1 MMLLLLLTG
10 LVLSCETAP
19 KPPEASSEVEQEV
32 SSTVPDTA
40 PSTVPEPA
48 VPAVH
53 VEKPA
58 EASTETAGEPEFD
71 PHSISEARFQAAKTD
86 ITAFINE
93 LNGIIR
99 ARNYNA
105 WVAHLA
111 DSYFQEISSK
121 PFLDERTE
129 ELYRRDQVI
138 AQNMGRDPNM
148 VEKRILRTARN
159 YFDYVVVPSRAN
171 DRLDDIGFLSETRVR
186 AYTIDGRGQRLI
198 LYDLAYINNK
208 WLIVN

>member
-1 MMLLLLLTG
+1 MILLLLLAG
-10 LVLSCETAP
+10 LVLSCGTGP

-32 SSTVPDTA
+32 TSTVPDT
-40 PSTVPEPA
+40 VPEP
-48 VPAVH
+48 VVH
-53 VEKPA
+53 VEEKPA
-58 EASTETAGEPEFD
+58 EVPAKVSEEPEFD
-71 PHSISEARFQAAKTD
+71 PHTISAARFQAAKTD

-99 ARNYNA
+99 AKNYNA

-121 PFLDERTE
+121 AFLDERTE
-129 ELYRRDQVI
+129 ELYRRDQVM
-138 AQNMGRDPNM
+138 AQNLGRDPNM
-148 VEKRILRTARN
+148 VEKKILRTARN
-159 YFDYVVVPSRAN
+159 YFDLVVVPARAN
-171 DRLDDIGFLSETRVR
+171 DRVDDIAFISETRVR
-186 AYTIDGRGQRLI
+186 AYTVDGRGQRLV